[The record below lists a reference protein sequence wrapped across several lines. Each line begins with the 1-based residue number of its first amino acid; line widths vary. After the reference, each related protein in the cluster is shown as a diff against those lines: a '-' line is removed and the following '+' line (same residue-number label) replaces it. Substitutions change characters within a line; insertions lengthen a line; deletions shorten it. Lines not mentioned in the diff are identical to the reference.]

1 MIGYIKGEIAELG
14 ADSAL
19 IITDSGVG
27 FEVLISGTARMQL
40 EGKKEGALYTSMQVR
55 EDGVTLYGFSSQEEK
70 KMFLQL
76 TSVSGVGPKL
86 GIAVL
91 STLTVA
97 DVAMAIATSDI
108 KKLATVKGMGKKT
121 AERIIVDLREKMGS
135 AEIPASDGTVIMP
148 PADGDEDAIVAL
160 MTLGFTRAECSKA
173 ISKAKAQGAKSVE
186 DILYFALRSM

>member
-1 MIGYIKGEIAELG
+1 MIGYIKGEVKALD

-19 IITDSGVG
+19 IVTDSGLG
-27 FEVLISGTARMQL
+27 FEVLISGSARTQL
-40 EGKKEGALYTSMQVR
+40 SGKKEAELYTSMQVR
-55 EDGVTLYGFSSQEEK
+55 EDGVTLFGFSTLEEK

-91 STLTVA
+91 STLTVG
-97 DVAMAIATSDI
+97 DIAMAIATSDI

-121 AERIIVDLREKMGS
+121 AERIIVDLREKMG
-135 AEIPASDGTVIMP
+135 ATEITADGNTVIIP

-160 MTLGFTRAECSKA
+160 MTLGFTRAESSKA
-173 ISKAKAQGAKSVE
+173 VAKAKAAGAKTVE
-186 DILYFALRSM
+186 DILYNALRSM